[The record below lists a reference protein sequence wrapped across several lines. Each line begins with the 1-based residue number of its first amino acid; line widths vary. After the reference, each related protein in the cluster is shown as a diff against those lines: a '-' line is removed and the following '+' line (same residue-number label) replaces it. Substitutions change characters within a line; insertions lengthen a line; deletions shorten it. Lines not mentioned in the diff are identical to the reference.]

1 LLSWLLRHGAVK
13 EGLNIGTDGFVDVTD
28 IEQYRGFCSKYTVA
42 DIQRVVAESD
52 KQRFTLRTHP
62 VSGKLQIKANQGH
75 SIDVSNTVFGVTSF
89 ESAFLELKPLFALV
103 CCFTNL

>member
-1 LLSWLLRHGAVK
+1 MKGPDCRHNNHKSLSKWLSWLLRHGAIT

-28 IEQYRGFCSKYTVA
+28 IEQHRRFHGKFTVT
-42 DIQRVVAESD
+42 DIQCVVAEND

-75 SIDVSNTVFGVTSF
+75 SIHMAYHFID
-89 ESAFLELKPLFALV
+89 L
-103 CCFTNL
+103 